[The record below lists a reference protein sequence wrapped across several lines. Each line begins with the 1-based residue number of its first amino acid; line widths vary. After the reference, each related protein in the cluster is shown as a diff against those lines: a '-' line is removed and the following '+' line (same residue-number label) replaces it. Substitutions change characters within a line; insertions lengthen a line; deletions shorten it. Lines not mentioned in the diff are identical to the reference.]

1 MKQVLSTIYFIKKV
15 HFINSKIENF
25 ISRSSEHK
33 VYVNSSMILEG

>member
-33 VYVNSSMILEG
+33 VCGNNNMILEG